1 MPRGVTRE
9 QIKNRRVSEAQLNL
23 LKNQVPVPVPEEE
36 EKESWERQKSE
47 QPVEQTVEQPT
58 PVQGENKQSSITRLY
73 DARVLD
79 SYQHFIEQGVEDRW
93 RALALAGLSVFQ
105 ELVTSIQVWNS
116 NMAFLLGKIGGEEN
130 ETKKPKL

>member
-47 QPVEQTVEQPT
+47 QPVEQTVEQT
-58 PVQGENKQSSITRLY
+58 ASVLGENKQSSITRLY

-105 ELVTSIQVWNS
+105 ELVTSIQIWNS
-116 NMAFLLGKIGGEEN
+116 HLATLIGNVEVEQN
-130 ETKKPKL
+130 DNKKRNL